1 MENTNRATLETLAA
15 ELKEIEQ
22 GKLKPAKLAEYVSR
36 FFDTSIKDNKF
47 ALESIE
53 ELPTWF
59 VIHALVTIWPKTEK
73 DRRGFLLNL
82 LNAKLES
89 ANYRDMKIELA
100 AQLSACDPPSGLLLL
115 TAVENKQPKK
125 SGELPKIYMET
136 VEKHFFSGKAEPIVS
151 ILNHEFK
158 GAKNLNS
165 VSLQFFE
172 ILFECKTPY
181 GETNKQ
187 ELQAKLIEWLI
198 VNGTL
203 EHCTQ
208 QYPDTLAAAVSGW
221 TIGML
226 PAVNA
231 IMSKAQ
237 HSGFQLELPLAG
249 DELPD
254 STPKQELSEPNRSEA
269 LTADQLLDQL
279 GKHLATNS
287 ETIRSQNNNISKL
300 KKKLSKAK
308 KDSSRRAAKLQQL
321 EEELLQSRQALRKER
336 ESHQST
342 LNEERTKLGQLQTEV
357 TKKNSDIDELK
368 NKIRSLDEKIVA
380 MENEH
385 SVQLQ
390 KTSDRFGI
398 ETEHACKEF
407 KEKLKDSLRPEYRDM
422 NRLGDSKE
430 EEIAKI
436 MLDGLFKK
444 LHKLGINFS

>member
-1 MENTNRATLETLAA
+1 MENTNRATLKTLAA
-15 ELKEIEQ
+15 ELKDIDQ
-22 GKLKPAKLAEYVSR
+22 GTLKPAKLAEYVSR

-59 VIHALVTIWPKTEK
+59 LIHAFVSVWPKTEK
-73 DRRGFLLNL
+73 DRRSFLLNL
-82 LNAKLES
+82 LNAKLKG

-100 AQLSACDPPSGLLLL
+100 AQLSACDPPSGLMLL
-115 TAVENKQPKK
+115 TAVESNESKK
-125 SGELPKIYMET
+125 GGELPKIYMET
-136 VEKHFFSGKAEPIVS
+136 VEKHFFPGKAEPIAS

-158 GAKNLNS
+158 SAKNLKN

-181 GETNKQ
+181 GEANKLD
-187 ELQAKLIEWLI
+187 LQAKLIEWLI

-208 QYPDTLAAAVSGW
+208 KYPNTLTAAVSGW

-226 PAVNA
+226 PAVKA

-237 HSGFQLELPLAG
+237 QSGVQLKLPLAG
-249 DELPD
+249 DEQTD
-254 STPKQELSEPNRSEA
+254 SIPKQAPSEPKRSEA

-279 GKHLATNS
+279 GKHLAANS
-287 ETIRSQNNNISKL
+287 ETIRSQNNNISRL

-308 KDSSRRAAKLQQL
+308 KDSSRRADKLQQL

-336 ESHQST
+336 ESHQSQ
-342 LNEERTKLGQLQTEV
+342 LNEERTKLGRLQTEV
-357 TKKNSDIDELK
+357 TEKNTDIDGLK

-380 MENEH
+380 MKNDH
-385 SVQLQ
+385 SVQIQ

-436 MLDGLFKK
+436 MLEGLFKK
-444 LHKLGINFS
+444 LNKLGINFS